1 MLCGGID
8 LGGTKIEAR
17 LFDGA
22 AARTLETRRIPTP
35 KQSFEAMMAGLGD
48 QLDWLEARSPGLPVG
63 VAIPGV
69 TDPVTEENFTSN
81 IPATG
86 HSVGRSLATARGRP
100 IPVVNDCM
108 AFAFSEA
115 HGGAGDDFHS
125 VMGLVL
131 GTGVGGGFCLGSELA
146 YRHAGLAVEIGHVG
160 ISARALARHGLPLWS
175 CGCGRVACMENY
187 ASGTGL
193 ARLAKWKLGED
204 LTGAELAAH
213 PRAEEVLEIWA
224 DLTAD
229 CLDTIQLLL
238 DPDCIVLGGGLSNMA
253 GVVERLETAFGALKL
268 GTVRLPALRIARHGD
283 SSGARGAALVARM
296 QAERTDRNNA
306 P

>member
-17 LFDGA
+17 LFDGEA
-22 AARTLETRRIPTP
+22 ALTVETRRIPTP
-35 KQSFEAMMAGLGD
+35 QSSFAEMMAGLEE
-48 QLDWLEARSPGLPVG
+48 QVAWLEGHAPGLPIG

-69 TDPVTEENFTSN
+69 IDPVTEENFASN

-86 HSVGRSLATARGRP
+86 HSVGRQLALDTGRA

-115 HGGAGDDFHS
+115 HGGAGTAFHS

-131 GTGVGGGFCLGSELA
+131 GTGVGGGFCLGSRLA

-160 ISARALARHGLPLWS
+160 ISARALARHDLPLWK

-187 ASGTGL
+187 ISGTGL
-193 ARLAKWKLGED
+193 ARLAEWKLGET
-204 LTGAELAAH
+204 LTGRELEAH
-213 PRAEEVLEIWA
+213 PRAEDVLTIWA

-238 DPDCIVLGGGLSNMA
+238 DPDCIVFGGGVSNMPGA
-253 GVVERLETAFGALKL
+253 VERLEAAFGALRL
-268 GTVRLPALRIARHGD
+268 GSVRLPTLRIAQHGD

-296 QAERTDRNNA
+296 QAAKTD
-306 P
+306 

>member
-17 LFDGA
+17 LFEGDA
-22 AARTLETRRIPTP
+22 VLTVETRRIPTP
-35 KQSFEAMMAGLGD
+35 KNSFADMMAGLEE
-48 QLDWLEARSPGLPVG
+48 QVRWLEGHAPGLPVG
-63 VAIPGV
+63 VAIPGII
-69 TDPVTEENFTSN
+69 DPVTQENFASN

-86 HSVGRSLATARGRP
+86 HSVGVTLAQDMGRA

-115 HGGAGDDFHS
+115 HGGAGAEFHS

-131 GTGVGGGFCLGSELA
+131 GTGVGGGFCLGSRLA
-146 YRHAGLAVEIGHVG
+146 YRHAGLAVEVGHVG
-160 ISARALARHGLPLWS
+160 ISARALARHGLPLWN

-187 ASGTGL
+187 ISGTGL
-193 ARLAKWKLGED
+193 ARLAEWKLGEK
-204 LTGAELAAH
+204 LAARDLETH
-213 PRAEEVLEIWA
+213 PRAQEVLAIWA

-238 DPDCIVLGGGLSNMA
+238 DPDCIVLGGGVSNMPGA
-253 GVVERLETAFGALKL
+253 VERLQAAFGGLRL
-268 GTVRLPALRIARHGD
+268 GSVRLPALRTALHGD
-283 SSGARGAALVARM
+283 SSGARGAALVAKM
-296 QAERTDRNNA
+296 KTDSA
-306 P
+306 KGA